1 MESSLYLP
9 VKRFLEGLGFEVKG
23 EVCGCDVVALNQG
36 TPAAV
41 VIGELKLSFT
51 LELVLQAVDR
61 SAVCDEVWLAV
72 RASVRGR
79 GRESDARVRNFAG
92 CLASGCSR
100 YPIPG
105 R

>member
-23 EVCGCDVVALNQG
+23 EVCGCDVVALDQG

-51 LELVLQAVDR
+51 LEFCRPSTARQFAMRSGWR
-61 SAVCDEVWLAV
+61 SAHRCAV
-72 RASVRGR
+72 VAVNPMQ
-79 GRESDARVRNFAG
+79 E
-92 CLASGCSR
+92 
-100 YPIPG
+100 
-105 R
+105 